1 MEKRLEKIKE
11 DKESFWAKYRR
22 PFGLSMEKMEENK
35 WLLIVLGLSVV
46 FLLTFLL
53 IPGGIFSAPRLA
65 AGDVAQRDIKA
76 PVDLIVKDE
85 ATIRRKQ
92 QAAEE
97 RVFSVYDLDSNAI
110 SQIEAKI
117 ASAFEEMR
125 AAVKGYKNGEIT
137 AEAFQSQEKAFIE
150 KMGIPVSS
158 ATLKTLL
165 SVNYN
170 KDIQEKIVKILST
183 VMERGVIADRY
194 LLEADK
200 EKGIITRTINENREG
215 HVKNLSE
222 ILDVKEANKQM
233 LSLTASFF
241 PSTNR
246 AVQNAAAEICTKM
259 LGPNLVFNKNETEAR
274 KKEAVI
280 NIKPLFYKIKKGDTI
295 LRNGQRVAEE
305 HIAILGEISKYQGR
319 GYILQVFLGIAFLAS
334 IIIYTFYRDIMR
346 YKRYLPFDLSKFL
359 LISILIVGNVAITKL
374 SYFLFGSFAERY
386 EFIDNTDFIFAIPV
400 VIGPMLAAILFDIH
414 IAIVFSFI
422 NSLLIGMAIKEEPL
436 IILFSF
442 IGGIVA
448 AFSVIQCKKRSAL
461 QRAGLFVGLIN
472 ILMIIAINLYNARVF
487 TIKGPLD
494 IAFGLSG
501 GFIASTM
508 VSGLLSLLE
517 SSFKITTNFKLLEL
531 LDLNQPILRQLFV
544 VAPGTYHHSMVVSTL
559 TESAAEAIKVNPLLA
574 RVAAYYHDIGKI
586 TKPEYFIENQMTGAN
601 RHDNLAP
608 SMSSLILISHV
619 KDGVELAKEHRLPK
633 EIIDIIQQHHGTR
646 IITYFYNKAQES
658 RDPNLP
664 SINEMDYRYHGPKP
678 QTKIAAIVLLADAV
692 EASSRLLADP
702 TPARISNLVEKIVKD
717 IFVDEQLNECDLTLR
732 DLSTITNSFV
742 KALTGIFHH
751 RIDYPGMKISDYGAI
766 DEDTAKQQ
774 AKKDKDKVREI
785 RRIGP
790 KGSAGAGTY

>member
-1 MEKRLEKIKE
+1 M
-11 DKESFWAKYRR
+11 
-22 PFGLSMEKMEENK
+22 
-35 WLLIVLGLSVV
+35 
-46 FLLTFLL
+46 
-53 IPGGIFSAPRLA
+53 
-65 AGDVAQRDIKA
+65 
-76 PVDLIVKDE
+76 
-85 ATIRRKQ
+85 
-92 QAAEE
+92 
-97 RVFSVYDLDSNAI
+97 
-110 SQIEAKI
+110 
-117 ASAFEEMR
+117 
-125 AAVKGYKNGEIT
+125 
-137 AEAFQSQEKAFIE
+137 
-150 KMGIPVSS
+150 
-158 ATLKTLL
+158 
-165 SVNYN
+165 
-170 KDIQEKIVKILST
+170 
-183 VMERGVIADRY
+183 
-194 LLEADK
+194 
-200 EKGIITRTINENREG
+200 
-215 HVKNLSE
+215 
-222 ILDVKEANKQM
+222 
-233 LSLTASFF
+233 
-241 PSTNR
+241 
-246 AVQNAAAEICTKM
+246 
-259 LGPNLVFNKNETEAR
+259 
-274 KKEAVI
+274 
-280 NIKPLFYKIKKGDTI
+280 
-295 LRNGQRVAEE
+295 
-305 HIAILGEISKYQGR
+305 
-319 GYILQVFLGIAFLAS
+319 AS
-334 IIIYTFYRDIMR
+334 IIIYAFYRDIMR
-346 YKRYLPFDLSKFL
+346 YKRYLPFDLSKLL

-386 EFIDNTDFIFAIPV
+386 EFIDNTDIIFAIPV

-531 LDLNQPILRQLFV
+531 LDLNQPILRQLLV

-586 TKPEYFIENQMTGAN
+586 TKPEYFIENQMAGAN

-608 SMSSLILISHV
+608 SMSGLILISHV
-619 KDGVELAKEHRLPK
+619 KGGIELAKEHRLPK

-646 IITYFYNKAQES
+646 IVAYFYNKAQES

-692 EASSRLLADP
+692 EASSRLLVDP

-766 DEDTAKQQ
+766 DEDIAKQQ